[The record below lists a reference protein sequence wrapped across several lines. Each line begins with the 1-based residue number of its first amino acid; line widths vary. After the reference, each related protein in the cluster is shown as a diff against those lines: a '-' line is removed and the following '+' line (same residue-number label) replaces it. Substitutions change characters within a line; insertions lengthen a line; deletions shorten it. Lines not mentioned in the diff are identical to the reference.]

1 MGQTVDVFRTFC
13 HISEYGEPGYANL
26 HRMIATSSP
35 LVLWA
40 PSSKL
45 VSSPGCRLTER
56 EFVTLVDRGTVRII
70 GRKRWLTDRASR
82 DSHPWEGAS
91 WTPLIDDAIRA
102 IALQDAGMPENSRR
116 VVIAEEE
123 RGDTWAPS
131 HVGENPELVAL
142 IYEALLAPDATLH
155 FPVGVVETA
164 TRYSGD
170 PVGLAERIVRDAYNH
185 DAAIAQSGTRTPFL
199 LARRESRFN
208 ELLNSVREASDIQ
221 FKNVGSTPELSRSDL
236 AELTS
241 EVLKILGHLENG
253 RKNSVGRFV
262 QSKEHHLLAR
272 WMKHSCESLGRTRA
286 ASTRGEVLARLRQ
299 EFENSRF
306 ENSLPELFMTR
317 DSLIGSG
324 GTTAGVAEAIA
335 SELTVYGA
343 IGLAAGAYTIGK
355 GLAQRLGLT
364 AAPYTGP
371 QWPFIYAFGKPAS
384 ARRKARLEMT
394 LDNLGPT
401 DD

>member
-1 MGQTVDVFRTFC
+1 MGQAVDVFRTFC
-13 HISEYGEPGYANL
+13 HISEYGEAGYANL

-45 VSSPGCRLTER
+45 LSSPDCRLTER

-70 GRKRWLTDRASR
+70 GRKQWLTDRASR

-102 IALQDAGMPENSRR
+102 IALRDAGLPEDARR
-116 VVIAEEE
+116 VVIAEKEG
-123 RGDTWAPS
+123 GDTWAPA
-131 HVGENPELVAL
+131 HVGEHPELVAL
-142 IYEALLAPDATLH
+142 IYEALLAPDAELH

-164 TRYSGD
+164 NRYAGD

-208 ELLNSVREASDIQ
+208 ELLESVREASDIQ
-221 FKNVGSTPELSRSDL
+221 FSNGAATTELSRSDL

-241 EVLKILGHLENG
+241 EVLKVLTHLENE

-262 QSKEHHLLAR
+262 QSDGHQLLAT
-272 WMKHSCESLGRTRA
+272 WMKHSCESLGRTEA
-286 ASTRGEVLARLRQ
+286 ASVRGEVFARLQQ
-299 EFENSRF
+299 EFESGKL
-306 ENSLPELFMTR
+306 ENSLAEIFWKK
-317 DSLIGSG
+317 DSFVGSG
-324 GTTAGVAEAIA
+324 AAVAGFIDAVD
-335 SELTVYGA
+335 SELSIIGA
-343 IGLAAGAYTIGK
+343 LGLAAGAYTVGK
-355 GLAQRLGLT
+355 GLAQRLGFA
-364 AAPYTGP
+364 AAPYSGP
-371 QWPFIYAFGKPAS
+371 QWAFIYAFGRRAS
-384 ARRKARLEMT
+384 GRRRARLEMT
-394 LDNLGPT
+394 LDRLGSS
-401 DD
+401 D